1 MKSGEGCEVR
11 QPYQADGS
19 LALHHPTGSLISTAE
34 VAMKYNFQ
42 IGNLARRLAILVALI
57 SPAALAQN
65 AVQPPSPAPNT
76 PANVAS
82 SSAEPTA
89 ISPAPSNG
97 VTQPV
102 AQPAA
107 PAAEVATPKIQLADQ
122 APAPPPPVARADKL
136 HDGFYLR
143 LNLGFGS
150 QSTTIDDGTPFPNFK
165 ATGGTL
171 AVDLLAGGAPS
182 PGIIVGGALL
192 LDSLPSTTFKADDG
206 SSAKTSVSLITI
218 GPFIDGY
225 PNPRG
230 GFHLGGTVG
239 LSSAR
244 LASDPSIPTNK
255 ALGFGLAAWL
265 GYDWW
270 VADQWSIGGLLRF
283 SGARTSRNVDSADVS
298 VDTRAITLMLS
309 AVYQ

>member
-1 MKSGEGCEVR
+1 
-11 QPYQADGS
+11 
-19 LALHHPTGSLISTAE
+19 
-34 VAMKYNFQ
+34 MKYHSS
-42 IGNLARRLAILVALI
+42 IGNLAPRLALLVLFL

-65 AVQPPSPAPNT
+65 AAQPVSPAPGT
-76 PANVAS
+76 PTAAS
-82 SSAEPTA
+82 ATPSEPTA
-89 ISPAPSNG
+89 THSPDSGGA
-97 VTQPV
+97 

-107 PAAEVATPKIQLADQ
+107 QPPAPAAEATPKIQLADQ
-122 APAPPPPVARADKL
+122 APAPPPPVARTDKL

-150 QSTTIDDGTPFPNFK
+150 QSTTIDDGTPSPTLK

-171 AVDLLAGGAPS
+171 AIDLLAGGAPS
-182 PGIIVGGALL
+182 PGVIVGGGLF
-192 LDSLPSTTFKADDG
+192 LDSLPSITFRADDG
-206 SSAKTSVSLITI
+206 YSAKSGVSLLTI

-239 LSSAR
+239 LSNAR
-244 LASDPSIPTNK
+244 LSNTANIPFNK

-270 VADQWSIGGLLRF
+270 VADQWSVGGLLQF
-283 SGARTSRNVDSADVS
+283 SGAHTSKTVNSTDVS
-298 VDTRAITLMLS
+298 VDTRSIMLMLT